1 METLHEMNEPTTDTE
16 DNPYGSVTEDV
27 DEGDDMSPDMFIT
40 RKIISVTV
48 KPRRPQGTGEVAE
61 SWLTD
66 MNRLRWGREGA
77 TNQKLGGI
85 SQL

>member
-1 METLHEMNEPTTDTE
+1 MNEPTTDME

-61 SWLTD
+61 S
-66 MNRLRWGREGA
+66 
-77 TNQKLGGI
+77 
-85 SQL
+85 